1 MNPELIFADTNIFL
15 RYLTNDV
22 PDQADAVE
30 ALLGRAAAGDL
41 VLVTNSLVV
50 AEIVW
55 TLESFYHLSREE
67 IQEKVIAILGTH
79 GVEVSDTEVILQ
91 AILWYQDKNVDFI
104 DAFNAA
110 WVLEKGLDRVC
121 SFDRKHFN
129 RFEELEVVVPG
140 GRSDCD
146 HCGDR

>member
-30 ALLGRAAAGDL
+30 ELLQRAAAGDL
-41 VLVTNSLVV
+41 ILVTNPMVV

-67 IQEKVIAILGTH
+67 IQEKVIAILGTR
-79 GVEVSDTEVILQ
+79 GVEVSEAEVILQ
-91 AILWYQDKNVDFI
+91 AILWYEEKKVDFI

-110 WVLEKGLDRVC
+110 WMFEQGLDRVC

-140 GRSDCD
+140 GRSE
-146 HCGDR
+146 R

>member
-30 ALLGRAAAGDL
+30 ELLRGAAAGDL
-41 VLVTNSLVV
+41 VLVANPMVV

-67 IQEKVIAILGTH
+67 IQEKVIAILGTR
-79 GVEVSDTEVILQ
+79 GVQVSEAEVILQ
-91 AILWYQDKNVDFI
+91 AILWYQDKKIDFI

-110 WVLEKGLDRVC
+110 WMLEQGLGRVC
-121 SFDRKHFN
+121 SFDRKHFD

-140 GRSDCD
+140 GKK
-146 HCGDR
+146 

>member
-1 MNPELIFADTNIFL
+1 MNPERVFADTNIFL

-30 ALLGRAAAGDL
+30 ELLQRAAAGDL
-41 VLVTNSLVV
+41 VLVTNALVV

-55 TLESFYHLSREE
+55 TLEAFYHLSREE
-67 IQEKVIAILGTH
+67 IQEKILAILGTQ
-79 GVEVSDTEVILQ
+79 GVEVSEAEVILQ
-91 AILWYQDKNVDFI
+91 ATLWYQEKNVDFI

-110 WVLEKGLDRVC
+110 WMLERDIDRVC

-129 RFEELEVVVPG
+129 RLEEVEVVVPG
-140 GRSDCD
+140 EE
-146 HCGDR
+146 